1 MGLGKDIEVELELE
15 ILKVLL
21 QISPYNPMTYVN
33 FSKEMEAG
41 KQNVFLKRFL
51 AIVMFISEMMCK
63 ITCT

>member
-41 KQNVFLKRFL
+41 KQNVF
-51 AIVMFISEMMCK
+51 
-63 ITCT
+63 